1 MDIKLSLKTSDIENR
16 ILIIRNQQVMIDRD
30 LAELY
35 GVETK
40 ALNQAVKRNIGRFPI
55 RFRFQLTENETN
67 ELVTNCDRLT
77 ILKHSTTLPHAFT
90 QQGVAML
97 ASVLTSNTAIEVSV
111 RIMDAFV
118 AMRSFL
124 MNNSPLFSEIYAIK
138 KHLNEIDLHQLDN
151 DKKIERLFSIIDH
164 YQLEEKQGIF
174 FQGQVF
180 DAYAKFEAFIQSAKK
195 EIILIDQYVD
205 FSVLERLTKKHKGVI
220 VTLYTSPKTTLTTQD
235 IQRFNAQYPTLT
247 IHHSTTIHDRFLI
260 IDGTTLYHIGASL
273 KDLGKKCFAFETMED
288 AAKLIP
294 MIIENA

>member
-1 MDIKLSLKTSDIENR
+1 MDINLSLKTSDIENR

-90 QQGVAML
+90 QQGVA
-97 ASVLTSNTAIEVSV
+97 I
-111 RIMDAFV
+111 
-118 AMRSFL
+118 
-124 MNNSPLFSEIYAIK
+124 
-138 KHLNEIDLHQLDN
+138 
-151 DKKIERLFSIIDH
+151 
-164 YQLEEKQGIF
+164 
-174 FQGQVF
+174 GQVF
-180 DAYAKFEAFIQSAKK
+180 DAYAKFEAFIQSTKK

-205 FSVLERLTKKHKGVI
+205 LSVLERLTKKHNGVI